1 MLVAVRAE
9 VESVDYWR
17 EKFRAHHV
25 LFKSQGVS
33 FAHLGAANN
42 KQ

>member
-17 EKFRAHHV
+17 EKFRTQDV
-25 LFKSQGVS
+25 LFKRHGGSL
-33 FAHLGAANN
+33 AHRGQQTI